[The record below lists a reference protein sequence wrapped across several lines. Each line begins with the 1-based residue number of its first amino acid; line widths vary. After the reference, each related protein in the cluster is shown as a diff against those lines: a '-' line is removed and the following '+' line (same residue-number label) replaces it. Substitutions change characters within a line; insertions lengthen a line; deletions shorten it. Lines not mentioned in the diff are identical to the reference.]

1 MRPIVASIHAPAT
14 LLSQLLNDLL
24 APIYLNEARA
34 TTFINSIDVVRRLE
48 KYADDG
54 YMTATTKFI
63 IADVKNLYTMIP
75 RQGALEALAAFCIRH
90 SKQGKI
96 GPFTI
101 DHIMKIARLILD
113 TNTFV
118 YNDKYYRQTRG
129 GAMGSAFTQVLAN
142 IYMYQWE
149 QDLIRHQ
156 AANNEIC
163 GRFIDDMLMTTNETI
178 DEMKQRLDQAAN
190 KDVNIKINYQIDRS
204 VDFLD
209 VSISNEDGRLRTKVY
224 HKSAA
229 EPYILPFMSTHP
241 QHIQRNIPYGAI
253 LRAAR
258 ISSNLGDF
266 HSELCHI
273 DVSLLLNG
281 YPPNFIRKQFNRLFQ
296 STPIVSMSDG
306 MNEESYQQLHHRLLH
321 QPTRHEQQLKKMMS
335 KPIESPSVLQPYGW
349 NKQIMFPHYLFD
361 HERLGQLRE
370 AFMNWWRKH
379 FAFPDSP
386 LCEVKV
392 RLVGDTQKT
401 LEKFLIQKKP
411 RRDLL
416 TKME

>member
-1 MRPIVASIHAPAT
+1 MSSSIHAPAT
-14 LLSQLLNDLL
+14 LLSQYLNDLL
-24 APIYLNEARA
+24 APIYLCEARA
-34 TTFINSIDVVRRLE
+34 TTFINSIDVVRRLK
-48 KYADDG
+48 KYENDG
-54 YMTATTKFI
+54 YMTAKTQFVVT
-63 IADVKNLYTMIP
+63 DVKNLYTMIP
-75 RQGALEALAAFCIRH
+75 RQGALEALASFCIRH

-101 DHIMKIARLILD
+101 DHIMGIARLILD

-118 YNDKYYRQTRG
+118 YNDTYYRQIRG

-149 QDLIRHQ
+149 QHLIAYQ
-156 AANNEIC
+156 AAKNEIF
-163 GRFIDDMLMTTNETI
+163 GRYLDDILMTTNGTT
-178 DEMKQRLDQAAN
+178 DEMKQLLERVGN
-190 KDVNIKINYQIDRS
+190 KDVNIKINYQIDRT

-209 VSISNEDGRLRTKVY
+209 VSISNEDSRLRTKIY
-224 HKSAA
+224 HKPAA
-229 EPYILPFMSTHP
+229 EPYILPFTSTHP

-253 LRAAR
+253 LRAVR
-258 ISSNLGDF
+258 ICSNLPDF

-273 DVSLLLNG
+273 DISLLLNG

-296 STPIVSMSDG
+296 STPIVSMLDG
-306 MNEESYQQLHHRLLH
+306 MNEGSYRQLHHRLLH
-321 QPTRHEQQLKKMMS
+321 QPTRHEQQLKKMMIN
-335 KPIESPSVLQPYGW
+335 PIESPSVLQPYVW

-361 HERLGQLRE
+361 HARLGQLRR
-370 AFMNWWRKH
+370 AFMDWWSKH
-379 FAFPDSP
+379 FAFPDSS

-411 RRDLL
+411 RRELL

>member
-1 MRPIVASIHAPAT
+1 MRPIVASMHAPAT
-14 LLSQLLNDLL
+14 LLSQFLNNLL
-24 APIYLNEARA
+24 APIYLHEARA
-34 TTFINSIDVVRRLE
+34 TTFVNSIDVVRRLK
-48 KYADDG
+48 KYEADG
-54 YMTATTKFI
+54 YMTVKTKFI
-63 IADVKNLYTMIP
+63 TSDVKNLNTMIP
-75 RQGALEALAAFCIRH
+75 REGALDALARFCIRH
-90 SKQGKI
+90 AKQGKI

-113 TNTFV
+113 TNTFA

-142 IYMYQWE
+142 IYIYEWE
-149 QDLIRHQ
+149 QDLIAYQ
-156 AANNEIC
+156 AAHNEIF
-163 GRFIDDMLMTTNETI
+163 GRYLDDILMTNNGTI
-178 DEMKQRLDQAAN
+178 DEMKQLLEKAGN
-190 KDVNIKINYQIDRS
+190 KDVNIKINYQIDRT

-209 VSISNEDGRLRTKVY
+209 VSISNEDGRLRTKIY
-224 HKSAA
+224 HKPAA
-229 EPYILPFMSTHP
+229 EPYILPFTSTHP

-253 LRAAR
+253 VRAAR
-258 ISSNLGDF
+258 ICSNLDDF
-266 HSELCHI
+266 HSEVCHI

-281 YPPNFIRKQFNRLFQ
+281 YPPNFIQKQFDRLFR

-306 MNEESYQQLHHRLLH
+306 MDEESYQQLHHRLLH
-321 QPTRHEQQLKKMMS
+321 QPTRHEQKLKKMMTN
-335 KPIESPSVLQPYGW
+335 PIESPSVLQPYVW
-349 NKQIMFPHYLFD
+349 NKQIMFLHYLFD
-361 HERLGQLRE
+361 HARLAQLRD
-370 AFMNWWRKH
+370 AFMNWWRKY

-386 LCEVKV
+386 LCDVKV